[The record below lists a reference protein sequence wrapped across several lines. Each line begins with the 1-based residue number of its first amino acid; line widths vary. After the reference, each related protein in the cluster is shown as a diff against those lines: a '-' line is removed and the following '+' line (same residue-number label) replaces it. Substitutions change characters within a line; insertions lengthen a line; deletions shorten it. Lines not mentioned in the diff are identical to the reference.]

1 MDIYELLEKG
11 LTVDEIKAEVDKAA
25 ELYKEDQESKKEEAL
40 AYAKED
46 LHDALVNFL
55 DATGYV
61 DNDLLKSKS
70 FQEQLDAAIDNLCE
84 ELKIFSKFAATFEGI
99 ESKTLVETPNELKTL
114 AKIFL

>member
-25 ELYKEDQESKKEEAL
+25 DLYKEDQEAKKEEAL

-70 FQEQLDAAIDNLCE
+70 FQKELDTAINNLCE
-84 ELKIFSKFAATFEGI
+84 ELKIFSKLAATFEGI
-99 ESKTLVETPNELKTL
+99 EPKTIIEKPDDLKAL
-114 AKIFL
+114 AKIFF